1 MVTSPICPLTT
12 LSFYIHKQLDRHV
25 HPFRQAM
32 QFDLEISQEILEL
45 IFNNLQNIHY
55 LTERTRFALKKYL
68 A

>member
-1 MVTSPICPLTT
+1 
-12 LSFYIHKQLDRHV
+12 
-25 HPFRQAM
+25 M